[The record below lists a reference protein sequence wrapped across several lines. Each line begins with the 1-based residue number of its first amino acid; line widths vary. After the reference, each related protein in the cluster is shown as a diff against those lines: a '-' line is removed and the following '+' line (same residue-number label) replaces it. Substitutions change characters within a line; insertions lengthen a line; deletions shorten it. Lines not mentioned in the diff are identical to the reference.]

1 MNNPSRMNTTPP
13 EFDDDV
19 ACVVGEVTAAGADK
33 VDGEDFV
40 VEDNVLVVDAV
51 EFLMSNRC
59 N

>member
-1 MNNPSRMNTTPP
+1 MNTTPP

-51 EFLMSNRC
+51 EFLMLIVATEV
-59 N
+59 